1 MSLWRVAEMIISSF
15 QKVTMQLATSRQQQ
29 ASPPIQSRNA
39 EFLIPLPDDVKDIY
53 RRAEQEELVVEGLR
67 EGDTLVGQE

>member
-1 MSLWRVAEMIISSF
+1 MLTRSL
-15 QKVTMQLATSRQQQ
+15 
-29 ASPPIQSRNA
+29 
-39 EFLIPLPDDVKDIY
+39 DDVRDIY